1 MYWGPHRLF
10 FGLDILRLSQLKLK
24 LDLSLNTS
32 QDDALNTSE
41 DYVQIAQAISSNVN
55 HNISFVFQLL
65 SIASLYTVSRT
76 LFE

>member
-41 DYVQIAQAISSNVN
+41 DYVQIA
-55 HNISFVFQLL
+55 
-65 SIASLYTVSRT
+65 
-76 LFE
+76 